1 MRAVGSV
8 FRSRRSPER
17 FVATIL
23 FTDIVGS
30 TELAVRL
37 GDRAWQQLVAA
48 HHSAVRREL
57 QRFRGREVDT
67 AGDGFFATFSQPAQA
82 VRAAEA
88 IVAAAAKLGVPIR
101 AGLHTGEAEE
111 AGQKIGGIAVHIAS
125 RVMSAAEPG
134 EVLVSGTLRDL
145 VTGSGIE
152 FSDRGL
158 HQLKGVPGEWHLW
171 ALVRE
176 ATEPSEDA
184 IAGAVRGPAAA
195 PTRPSLPLPDK
206 PSIAVLPFTNL
217 SGDPEQDYFADG
229 MVEDIIT
236 GLSRIKW
243 IFVIARNSS
252 FAYRGKAMDV
262 RQIGR
267 ELGVRY
273 VLEGS
278 VRRSANRV
286 RITAQLIDT
295 GSGAHIWADH
305 YDRALDDVF
314 AVQDELTMSV
324 IGVIE
329 PTLRKAEIERA
340 RRKRPDSLD
349 AYDLYLRA
357 LPLAFTAMP
366 LDADKA
372 LALLDRAIELEPD
385 YAAVHALIAWCH
397 EQRYLRGGLHEEAK
411 RAALEHARAAIAA
424 GGDDAAALATAAFV
438 IAVVEYDYKTATA
451 AFDRSFGLSSSSALA
466 LGFSSIVRAWM
477 GDDATAIDQAERAIR
492 LSPFDPLLYLPYI
505 GLAYAHF
512 AAGRF
517 ADAADAAGRATQS
530 NPRFTM
536 PYVLHAAALANLGHS
551 EEARVVTDRVLEL
564 EPSLTVSIA
573 IRSARFANP
582 DKKAE
587 LGDALRRAGLRE

>member
-1 MRAVGSV
+1 M

-17 FVATIL
+17 FLATIL

-30 TELAVRL
+30 TDLAVRL

-48 HHSAVRREL
+48 HHAAVRREL
-57 QRFRGREVDT
+57 HRFRGREVDT
-67 AGDGFFATFSQPAQA
+67 AGDGFFATFDQPARA
-82 VRAAEA
+82 VHAAGA
-88 IVAAAAKLGVPIR
+88 IVAAVAGLGVSIR
-101 AGLHTGEAEE
+101 AGLHTGEAEA
-111 AGQKIGGIAVHIAS
+111 AGQKIGGIAVHVAS
-125 RVMSAAEPG
+125 RVMSAADPG
-134 EVLVSGTLRDL
+134 EVLVSGTVRDL
-145 VTGSGIE
+145 VAGSGIE

-158 HQLKGVPGEWHLW
+158 HELKGIPGEWHLW
-171 ALVRE
+171 ALVHVG
-176 ATEPSEDA
+176 TEPSEEA
-184 IAGAVRGPAAA
+184 IAGAVRAPAAA
-195 PTRPSLPLPDK
+195 STRPSLPLPDK
-206 PSIAVLPFTNL
+206 PSIAVLPFINM

-252 FAYRGKAMDV
+252 FAYKGKAMDV
-262 RQIGR
+262 KQIGR

-278 VRRSANRV
+278 VRRAANRV
-286 RITAQLIDT
+286 RITAQLIDA
-295 GSGAHIWADH
+295 GRGAHIWADH

-324 IGVIE
+324 VGVIE

-357 LPLAFTAMP
+357 LPFAFTAMP

-372 LALLDRAIELEPD
+372 LELLDRAIELEPD

-411 RAALEHARAAIAA
+411 WAALEHARAAIAA
-424 GGDDAAALATAAFV
+424 GADDAGALATAAFV
-438 IAVVEYDYKTATA
+438 IAVVEYDYKIATA

-477 GDDATAIDQAERAIR
+477 GDDAAAVDQAERAIR